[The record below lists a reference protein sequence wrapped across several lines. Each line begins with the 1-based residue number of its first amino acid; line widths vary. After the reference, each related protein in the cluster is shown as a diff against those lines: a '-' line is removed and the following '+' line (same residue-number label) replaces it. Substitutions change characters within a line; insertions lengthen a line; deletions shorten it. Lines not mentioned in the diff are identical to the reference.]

1 VLTQYFALSLYG
13 ILIPFAQLVLL
24 LPFVFLPVALPMTAA
39 HLSTSRAAWLLFFS
53 GNALDVKILAYSLA
67 THFTFMF
74 CNGLIGLFFL
84 PRASRKLAALGAM
97 TSSDEQ
103 Y

>member
-1 VLTQYFALSLYG
+1 MLSVLTRYFALSLYG
-13 ILIPFAQLVLL
+13 ILIPFAQLVLV
-24 LPFVFLPVALPMTAA
+24 LPFVYLLVALPITAA
-39 HLSTSRAAWLLFFS
+39 HRGGVAAFLL